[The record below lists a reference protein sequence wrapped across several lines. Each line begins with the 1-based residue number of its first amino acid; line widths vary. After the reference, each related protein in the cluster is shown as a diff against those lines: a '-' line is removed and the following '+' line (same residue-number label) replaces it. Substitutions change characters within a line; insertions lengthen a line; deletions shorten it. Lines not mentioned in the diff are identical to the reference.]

1 MTDQRKDRLWK
12 YLKQYEKCLVLA
24 YVLLA
29 LLVNLRV
36 YAISGNKEAYIDI
49 LLYGF
54 GCIFALL
61 SFRQSI
67 IDYEYEKKEEQS

>member
-12 YLKQYEKCLVLA
+12 YLKQYEKCLVFA
-24 YVLLA
+24 YFALA

-36 YAISGNKEAYIDI
+36 YAVSGNKDPYVDI

-54 GCIFALL
+54 GCIFGLL
-61 SFRQSI
+61 SFTQSI
-67 IDYEYEKKEEQS
+67 IDYEYEKKEERS